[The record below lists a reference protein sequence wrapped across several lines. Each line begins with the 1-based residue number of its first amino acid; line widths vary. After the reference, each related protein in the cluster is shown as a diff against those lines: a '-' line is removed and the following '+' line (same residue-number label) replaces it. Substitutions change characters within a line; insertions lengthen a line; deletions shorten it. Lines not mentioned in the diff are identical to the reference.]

1 MESFRIVTLI
11 RRLHH
16 AIRTEIADEVRAHGF
31 EGITPSHIY
40 VFQTPGPDGVRPTEL
55 AQRTLM
61 TKQAMNHLLAGLEA
75 GGYLD
80 RTTGP
85 GDGRARIL
93 QLTPKGRALTEVIQ
107 RSASDIERRW
117 SGALGSR
124 RMQDLI
130 STLAQLDEV
139 ATGELSES
147 SDRGRSQ
154 AAF

>member
-16 AIRTEIADEVRAHGF
+16 AIRTEIAEDVRAHGF

-40 VFQTPGPDGVRPTEL
+40 VFQTPGPEGARPTEL

-75 GGYLD
+75 GGYLG
-80 RTTGP
+80 RTTVP

-107 RSASDIERRW
+107 QSASDIERRW
-117 SGALGSR
+117 SDALGAR

-130 STLAQLDEV
+130 STLGQLDDIG
-139 ATGELSES
+139 TGDASQS
-147 SDRGRSQ
+147 TARSRLLEG
-154 AAF
+154 